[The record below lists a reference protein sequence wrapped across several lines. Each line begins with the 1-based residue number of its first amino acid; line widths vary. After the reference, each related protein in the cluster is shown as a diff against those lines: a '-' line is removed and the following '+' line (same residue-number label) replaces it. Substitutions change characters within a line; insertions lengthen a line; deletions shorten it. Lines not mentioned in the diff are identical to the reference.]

1 MKHMLAALAAG
12 VLTAAVATAPA
23 GAQDDTG
30 PRTVRFGVAAGL
42 AMPMGDFGDGTD
54 MGFNV
59 TGTVDAQ
66 PASLPV
72 GVRLDVMYNR
82 FGLSDFDGNASILA
96 GLLNAVLSFGTQTS
110 AQPYVIGGV
119 GVYSVNIGIEG
130 GSDDSKTAFGIGLGG
145 GVRFPLSGF
154 DTYVEARY
162 HNAFSEDEG
171 EGFVNATFLPIV
183 FGLRF

>member
-1 MKHMLAALAAG
+1 MKHILAALAAG

-30 PRTVRFGVAAGL
+30 PRTVRVGVAAGL
-42 AMPMGDFGDGTD
+42 AMPMGDFGDFAD

-66 PASLPV
+66 PAALPV

-82 FGLSDFDGNASILA
+82 FGLSDVDGNASILA

-110 AQPYVIGGV
+110 AQPYFIGGV
-119 GVYSVNIGIEG
+119 GLYRAAFDIDNVG
-130 GSDDSKTAFGIGLGG
+130 DDSETAFGIGLGG

-162 HNAFSEDEG
+162 HNAFTDE
-171 EGFVNATFLPIV
+171 ESTTFIPIT
-183 FGLRF
+183 FGIRF